1 MARCHSGGSAPGF
14 SQRLCQ
20 MFWQNQAGTRPG
32 VRTDWRGTSQRPH
45 LRPAETAALP
55 WTSRFGRSRGG
66 RQRGPGSWR
75 LPSAAC
81 TCAVGELAHVR
92 NSELA
97 KCGNLDRATTRASH
111 APRPQ
116 GAPQP
121 AQEIAGS
128 QVVACRQRTSLSLAA
143 PSSNASNPWASF
155 RGLFR
160 NPPFPTFNDTAPSR
174 TARSGGVLTHL
185 PHSGAPL
192 GPLAGPARCLSLG
205 ARSHRGGLWIVLAER
220 GRSRARSVK
229 GPLGALSIPAHLGQ
243 RE

>member
-1 MARCHSGGSAPGF
+1 LSRSTRRARPGPESSTAGGGSRASTKPRGRRRPMTRQLVSRPVEGEAAIDRPASLVHAVARCHSGGSAPGF

-66 RQRGPGSWR
+66 RQRGSGSWR

-81 TCAVGELAHVR
+81 TCAVGELANVR

-128 QVVACRQRTSLSLAA
+128 PVR
-143 PSSNASNPWASF
+143 
-155 RGLFR
+155 
-160 NPPFPTFNDTAPSR
+160 
-174 TARSGGVLTHL
+174 
-185 PHSGAPL
+185 
-192 GPLAGPARCLSLG
+192 
-205 ARSHRGGLWIVLAER
+205 
-220 GRSRARSVK
+220 
-229 GPLGALSIPAHLGQ
+229 
-243 RE
+243 